1 MLMGNKD
8 LKPGQRVRI
17 IQEIDRREGNWQ
29 CKLVG
34 KVVWARS
41 EPTGSWFAHGKNGKL
56 WLGRLRVEKEDG
68 ELTTIVVDQHTR
80 LEVLDDADVAT

>member
-1 MLMGNKD
+1 MRDTD

-29 CKLVG
+29 RELVG

-41 EPTGSWFAHGKNGKL
+41 EPTGSWFAHGKNGRL
-56 WLGRLRVEKEDG
+56 WLGRVRVEKENG
-68 ELTTIVVDQHTR
+68 ELTTIVVDRHTR
-80 LEVLDDADVAT
+80 LEVLHDADAPS